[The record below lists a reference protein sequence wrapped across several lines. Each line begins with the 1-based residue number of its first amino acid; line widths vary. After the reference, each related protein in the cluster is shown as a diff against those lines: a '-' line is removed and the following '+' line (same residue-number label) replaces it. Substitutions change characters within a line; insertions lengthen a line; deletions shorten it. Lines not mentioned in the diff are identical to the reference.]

1 VKRSGI
7 ANQEA
12 LDELKALADETDDVA
27 PGDQA
32 EVADILVID
41 DNELNRNAIV
51 RMLRKAGLS
60 VISSDSAIGA
70 TRLVLR
76 GGVSVVVADL
86 NMPAMQGSS
95 LLTVFRRN
103 PRLAHVAVVLLSGVS
118 ADELVKAASEVG
130 ADAAVSKL
138 DMSTQLLP
146 TVNRLLRRASRPKQV
161 SGKFS
166 LLPSIL
172 NSGARKEPA
181 K

>member
-7 ANQEA
+7 ANQQA
-12 LDELKALADETDDVA
+12 LNELKALGEATDDIE
-27 PGDQA
+27 PSDQSEA
-32 EVADILVID
+32 ADVLVID

-118 ADELVKAASEVG
+118 ADELVQAASEVG

-138 DMSTQLLP
+138 DMTTQLLP
-146 TVNRLLRRASRPKQV
+146 TVHRLLRRANRPKQI

-166 LLPSIL
+166 LPPSIL
-172 NSGARKEPA
+172 NSNTRKGPD